1 MCDIRQRNGPGIGA
15 GAVRVNKG
23 DLNGGCLQTA
33 GGEVRQPPPV
43 SQDAPVPQV
52 EHHEPSAPVEAPRQ
66 RPRQASV
73 DSAILCRREPE
84 EEDHHACKDEPET
97 APVSADRAGVS
108 QRPRQS
114 RIRGGA
120 MVLVVA
126 TVAGPLPQCGSGA
139 TVARCAGPLPECG
152 SGVSHGAPNGEH
164 KPMPHGLMQHTRK
177 PEAV

>member
-1 MCDIRQRNGPGIGA
+1 MDEAFRGRPRQRNGPGIGA

-84 EEDHHACKDEPET
+84 EEDHHACKDEQET

-114 RIRGGA
+114 RVRGGA
-120 MVLVVA
+120 MVLVVG
-126 TVAGPLPQCGSGA
+126 TVASPLPQCGSGA
-139 TVARCAGPLPECG
+139 
-152 SGVSHGAPNGEH
+152 SHGAPNGEH